1 MQDDSER
8 RARQVQKRLRERQ
21 KATEQMIDNAIRL
34 NSKTPE
40 GRKFLWWLLQIGKV
54 NTQPFTTNAIT
65 TAFNCGE
72 LNVGNTILARITDV
86 DPASYVQ
93 MQQES
98 LNEYREL
105 TNPNSAEPDSDSPG
119 STAGSYDAPSGG
131 PDTLDD

>member
-1 MQDDSER
+1 MDNDSDR
-8 RARQVQKRLRERQ
+8 KARQTQRKLRDRG
-21 KATEQMIDNAIRL
+21 KATSLQIDNAIRQATK
-34 NSKTPE
+34 SPE

-72 LNVGNTILARITDV
+72 LNVGNTILARITEV

-105 TNPNSAEPDSDSPG
+105 TDPNSAEPDSGSPG
-119 STAGSYDAPSGG
+119 SIDGSYDAPSGG
-131 PDTLDD
+131 PDTIGD